1 MNINLQEGTE
11 DVKENDQRSTD
22 FYKIFWFLDNLSV
35 TSTVTWTFPSVT
47 RVPGNLAVCFP
58 DIFHILTAPWH

>member
-11 DVKENDQRSTD
+11 DVKENDQGSTD

-35 TSTVTWTFPSVT
+35 TSTVT
-47 RVPGNLAVCFP
+47 
-58 DIFHILTAPWH
+58 